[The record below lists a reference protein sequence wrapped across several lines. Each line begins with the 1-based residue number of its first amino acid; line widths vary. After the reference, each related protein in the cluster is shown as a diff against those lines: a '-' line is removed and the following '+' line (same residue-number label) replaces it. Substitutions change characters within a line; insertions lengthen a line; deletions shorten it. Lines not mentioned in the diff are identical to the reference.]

1 MSFESTK
8 RSIENLS
15 KREVITLDL
24 LFDMLV
30 RVSMDVME
38 HNNTGDLCDVAIN
51 DYDEFLINVYNLTQ
65 ITNSLCTKNKEAF
78 LDIDSFTQKEYEEMV
93 ETMNGLL
100 TDLSGIKEKIENSRA
115 KKRELQA
122 KQLKLQESRG
132 HLLTIDEDCEALQ
145 RQIDVLSDSALDE
158 KAKEKEKLE
167 VDLSE
172 RKTRADVLEKE
183 KSELRAKIDEVNEKI
198 ETIKNTILTLQA
210 EETALGDE
218 ENSLLLE
225 KNGLKKGIE
234 NLKQKLKEYKEWID
248 NYPAMSEQVRT
259 EHDEEKAKITT
270 MINALNSALS
280 ESFLKENLFKTSG
293 ATDNCSVENYPD
305 YVVAEAHFKN
315 IQELQQWFNDMSERI
330 NGLINVYETMLRNF
344 VNQSDKLT
352 SELES

>member
-1 MSFESTK
+1 MSFERT
-8 RSIENLS
+8 RNSIDNLS
-15 KREVITLDL
+15 SRDSITLDL
-24 LFDMLV
+24 LFEMMVCVAQDIMNY
-30 RVSMDVME
+30 
-38 HNNTGDLCDVAIN
+38 NNATDLSDTPIGDQSVL
-51 DYDEFLINVYNLTQ
+51 LKKVYNLMQLTL
-65 ITNSLCTKNKEAF
+65 SAYTKNKEGMSEFGSSIQERYAK
-78 LDIDSFTQKEYEEMV
+78 LVDN
-93 ETMNGLL
+93 MNGV
-100 TDLSGIKEKIENSRA
+100 LSEVAEVKEHIEKAEA
-115 KKRELQA
+115 KKVELQT
-122 KQLKLQESRG
+122 KQAELQNLRG
-132 HLLTIDEDCEALQ
+132 HLLTVGEECEALQ

-158 KAKEKEKLE
+158 KAKEKEELE
-167 VDLSE
+167 VKLSE
-172 RKTRADVLEKE
+172 KKAKADLLEKE
-183 KSELRAKIDEVNEKI
+183 KSELRTKIDEAHEKI

-225 KNGLKKGIE
+225 KNGLEKGIE

-248 NYPAMSEQVRT
+248 KYPAMSEQVRT

-305 YVVAEAHFKN
+305 YVVAEAHFEN

-352 SELES
+352 SESDS

>member
-15 KREVITLDL
+15 EREVITLDL

-38 HNNTGDLCDVAIN
+38 HNNTGDLCDVAIE

-93 ETMNGLL
+93 ETMNGILI
-100 TDLSGIKEKIENSRA
+100 DLSSIKEKIENSRA

-122 KQLKLQESRG
+122 KQLELQDSRG
-132 HLLTIDEDCEALQ
+132 HLLTIGEDCEALQ

-158 KAKEKEKLE
+158 KAKEKENLE
-167 VDLSE
+167 ADLSE
-172 RKTRADVLEKE
+172 RKTRADGLEKE
-183 KSELRAKIDEVNEKI
+183 KSELRAQI
-198 ETIKNTILTLQA
+198 ETIKNAILTLQA
-210 EETALGDE
+210 EETALGKE

-225 KNGLKKGIE
+225 KNGKEKGIE
-234 NLKQKLKEYKEWID
+234 NLQKKLKELKEW
-248 NYPAMSEQVRT
+248 NNNFPVMSERIRT
-259 EHDEEKAKITT
+259 ELVEEQTKKDEMEAKITT

-280 ESFLKENLFKTSG
+280 ENFLIENLFKTSG

-305 YVVAEAHFKN
+305 YVVAEAHFEN
-315 IQELQQWFNDMSERI
+315 IQELQQWFNNMSERI
-330 NGLINVYETMLRNF
+330 NGLINIYETVLRNF

-352 SELES
+352 SESDS

>member
-51 DYDEFLINVYNLTQ
+51 DYDDFLINVYNLMQ
-65 ITNSLCTKNKEAF
+65 ITNSLCAKNKEAF
-78 LDIDSFTQKEYEEMV
+78 LDIDSLTQKEYEEMV

-122 KQLKLQESRG
+122 EQLKLQESRG
-132 HLLTIDEDCEALQ
+132 YLLTIDEDCEALQ
-145 RQIDVLSDSALDE
+145 RQIDVLSDSALHE
-158 KAKEKEKLE
+158 KAKEKEELE
-167 VDLSE
+167 VKLSE
-172 RKTRADVLEKE
+172 K
-183 KSELRAKIDEVNEKI
+183 
-198 ETIKNTILTLQA
+198 
-210 EETALGDE
+210 
-218 ENSLLLE
+218 
-225 KNGLKKGIE
+225 
-234 NLKQKLKEYKEWID
+234 
-248 NYPAMSEQVRT
+248 
-259 EHDEEKAKITT
+259 KAKITT
-270 MINALNSALS
+270 MLNALNSALS
-280 ESFLKENLFKTSG
+280 ENFLKENLFKTSG
-293 ATDNCSVENYPD
+293 ATENCAVENCPD
-305 YVVAEAHFKN
+305 YVVAEAHFEN

-344 VNQSDKLT
+344 VNQADKLT
-352 SELES
+352 SESDS